1 MAAKP
6 RFVLETNQLALKAVP
21 WRTVMKV
28 LICGGNGQLGWDCQR
43 VFGKENEIEAY
54 DFPELDITNR
64 ERVFAVISGFMP
76 DVVIN
81 CAAYT
86 QVDKCETE
94 QEIAW
99 AVNVDGP
106 GFIAE
111 ACKSI
116 NATIVH
122 ISTDYVF
129 DGTKEPPLSY
139 SEVDKVNPLSVY
151 GKTKLEGER
160 KIAQITENHIIVR
173 TAWLYGINGN
183 NFLKTMLKF
192 ALLTPEKQIKVVD
205 DQFGSPTWSLRLAL
219 QLERLVKI
227 KGQGLYHATSEGYC
241 SWYELAVYFL
251 KQIEVPFNIVPCTT
265 AEYPT
270 PAKRPAN
277 SILENARLKRSDN
290 NRMTGWRYGVEHFIA
305 RFGQQMI
312 DEIMNI
318 NKDMI

>member
-1 MAAKP
+1 
-6 RFVLETNQLALKAVP
+6 
-21 WRTVMKV
+21 MKV

-43 VFGKENEIEAY
+43 VFGKENEVAAY
-54 DFPELDITNR
+54 DLPELDITDKG
-64 ERVFAVISGFMP
+64 RVEDVISGFMP

-94 QEIAW
+94 IELARL
-99 AVNVDGP
+99 VNVDGP

-111 ACKSI
+111 ACKAV
-116 NATIVH
+116 NAAMVH

-129 DGTKEPPLSY
+129 DGAKEPPDAY
-139 SEVDKVNPLSVY
+139 TERDEVNPLSVY

-160 KIAQITENHIIVR
+160 RVAQITDNHIIVR
-173 TAWLYGINGN
+173 TAWLYGINGS
-183 NFLKTMLKF
+183 NFLKTMLRL
-192 ALLTPEKQIKVVD
+192 AMLNPEKQIKVVD

-219 QLERLVKI
+219 QLERLVQI
-227 KGQGLYHATSEGYC
+227 KGQGIYHATAEGYC

-265 AEYPT
+265 ADYPT
-270 PAKRPAN
+270 AAKRPAN

-290 NRMTGWRYGVEHFIA
+290 NRMTGWRYGVDHFTA
-305 RFGQQMI
+305 RFGQQLI
-312 DEIMNI
+312 DEIRNM
-318 NKDMI
+318 

>member
-1 MAAKP
+1 
-6 RFVLETNQLALKAVP
+6 
-21 WRTVMKV
+21 MKV

-43 VFGKENEIEAY
+43 VFGKENEVAAY
-54 DFPELDITNR
+54 DLPELDITDKG
-64 ERVFAVISGFMP
+64 RVETVISGFMP

-94 QEIAW
+94 IELARL
-99 AVNVDGP
+99 VNVDGP

-111 ACKSI
+111 ACKAV
-116 NATIVH
+116 NAAMVH

-129 DGTKEPPLSY
+129 DGAKEPPDAY
-139 SEVDKVNPLSVY
+139 TERDEVNPLSVY

-160 KIAQITENHIIVR
+160 RVAQITDNHIIVR
-173 TAWLYGINGN
+173 TAWLYGINGS
-183 NFLKTMLKF
+183 NFLKTMLRL
-192 ALLTPEKQIKVVD
+192 AMLNPEKQIKVVD

-219 QLERLVKI
+219 QLERLVQI
-227 KGQGLYHATSEGYC
+227 KGQGIYHATAEGYC

-265 AEYPT
+265 ADYPT
-270 PAKRPAN
+270 AAKRPAN

-290 NRMTGWRYGVEHFIA
+290 NRMTGWRYGVDHFTA
-305 RFGQQMI
+305 RFGQQLI
-312 DEIMNI
+312 DEIRNM
-318 NKDMI
+318 

>member
-1 MAAKP
+1 
-6 RFVLETNQLALKAVP
+6 
-21 WRTVMKV
+21 MKV

-43 VFGKENEIEAY
+43 VFGKENEVAAY
-54 DFPELDITNR
+54 DLPELDITDKG
-64 ERVFAVISGFMP
+64 RVEAVISGFMP

-94 QEIAW
+94 IELARL
-99 AVNVDGP
+99 VNVDGP

-111 ACKSI
+111 ACKAV
-116 NATIVH
+116 NAAMVH

-129 DGTKEPPLSY
+129 DGAKEPPDAY
-139 SEVDKVNPLSVY
+139 TERDEVNPLSVY

-160 KIAQITENHIIVR
+160 RVAQITDNHIIVR
-173 TAWLYGINGN
+173 TAWLYGINGS
-183 NFLKTMLKF
+183 NFLKTMLRL
-192 ALLTPEKQIKVVD
+192 AMLNPEKQIKVVD

-219 QLERLVKI
+219 QLERLVQI
-227 KGQGLYHATSEGYC
+227 KGQGIYHATAEGYC

-265 AEYPT
+265 ADYPT
-270 PAKRPAN
+270 AAKRPAN

-290 NRMTGWRYGVEHFIA
+290 NRMTGWRYGVDHFTA
-305 RFGQQMI
+305 RFGQQLI
-312 DEIMNI
+312 DEIRNM
-318 NKDMI
+318 

>member
-1 MAAKP
+1 
-6 RFVLETNQLALKAVP
+6 
-21 WRTVMKV
+21 MKV

-43 VFGKENEIEAY
+43 VFGKENEVIAH
-54 DFPELDITNR
+54 DLPDLDITDR
-64 ERVFAVISGFMP
+64 GRVEYVISNFMP

-86 QVDKCETE
+86 QVDKCEAE
-94 QEIAW
+94 QEIAKSI
-99 AVNVDGP
+99 NVDGP

-111 ACKSI
+111 ACKTA
-116 NATIVH
+116 NATMVH

-139 SEVDKVNPLSVY
+139 TERDEVNPISVY

-160 KIAQITENHIIVR
+160 RVAAITANHIIVR

-183 NFLKTMLKF
+183 NFLKTMLKI
-192 ALLTPEKQIKVVD
+192 ALLTPERQIKVVN

-219 QLERLVKI
+219 QIERLVQI
-227 KGQGLYHATSEGYC
+227 KGQGVYHATAEGYC
-241 SWYELAVYFL
+241 SWYELALYFL
-251 KQIEVPFNIVPCTT
+251 KQIEVPANIVPCTT

-270 PAKRPAN
+270 PARRPAN

-290 NRMTGWRYGVEHFIA
+290 NRMTGWRYGVEHFIS

-312 DEIMNI
+312 DEIMNM

>member
-1 MAAKP
+1 
-6 RFVLETNQLALKAVP
+6 
-21 WRTVMKV
+21 MKV

-43 VFGKENEIEAY
+43 VFGKENEVAAY
-54 DFPELDITNR
+54 DLPELDITDKG
-64 ERVFAVISGFMP
+64 RVDAVVTGFMP

-94 QEIAW
+94 IELARL
-99 AVNVDGP
+99 VNVDGP

-111 ACKSI
+111 ACKAV
-116 NATIVH
+116 NAAMVH

-129 DGTKEPPLSY
+129 DGAKEPPDAY
-139 SEVDKVNPLSVY
+139 TERDEVNPLSVY

-160 KIAQITENHIIVR
+160 RVAQITDNHIIVR
-173 TAWLYGINGN
+173 TAWLYGINGS
-183 NFLKTMLKF
+183 NFLKTMLRL
-192 ALLTPEKQIKVVD
+192 AMLNPEKQIKVVD

-219 QLERLVKI
+219 QLERLVQI
-227 KGQGLYHATSEGYC
+227 KGQGIYHATAEGYC

-265 AEYPT
+265 ADYPT
-270 PAKRPAN
+270 AAKRPAN

-290 NRMTGWRYGVEHFIA
+290 NRMTGWRYGVDHFTA
-305 RFGQQMI
+305 RFGQQLI
-312 DEIMNI
+312 DEIRNM
-318 NKDMI
+318 